1 MRIFWSFALSAGL
14 AACAASQVPARNAGA
29 ETATLLGYHWQLR
42 EVRDAQGQVQPEW
55 VLPAAP
61 AAAGA
66 PVPTPRALQLNFD
79 RERLAVARLC
89 NALSASYRL
98 QGNALQIGP
107 VRGTLMACPDAA
119 AMALEQKVG
128 KRLPQASGWRI
139 AAPADATAG
148 APVLTLTFADGG
160 QWVLDGTPTNATR
173 YGSAGE
179 RMFIEV
185 GPERVSCPH
194 PLMPQH
200 QCLQVRSVEYDGQG
214 LKTRV
219 GAWENWYGEI
229 QGYTHQPGVRNVLRI
244 QRYRAT
250 EVPADASAYVYV
262 LDMTVESEI
271 VR

>member
-29 ETATLLGYHWQLR
+29 DTATLVGYHWQLR
-42 EVRDAQGQVQPEW
+42 EARDAQGRSQPGW
-55 VLPAAP
+55 ILPAVP
-61 AAAGA
+61 AAAGSS
-66 PVPTPRALQLNFD
+66 PVPRALQLNFD
-79 RERLAVARLC
+79 SERVAVARLC

-98 QGNALQIGP
+98 QGSALQVGP

-128 KRLPQASGWRI
+128 QRLPQASGWSI
-139 AAPADATAG
+139 VPPASGTAG
-148 APVLTLTFADGG
+148 TPVLTLTFADGG
-160 QWVLDGTPTNATR
+160 QWLLDGTPTDATR

-185 GPERVSCPH
+185 APERVSCSH
-194 PLMPQH
+194 PLIPQY
-200 QCLQVRSVEYDGQG
+200 QCLQVRSVEYDANG

-219 GAWENWYGEI
+219 GAWENWYGDI

-244 QRYRAT
+244 QRYKAKD
-250 EVPADASAYVYV
+250 VPADASAYVYV
-262 LDMTVESEI
+262 LDMTVESEL